1 MDQRGIW
8 TEPFQG
14 TYGAMAALRLPGMAR
29 ILSGGSRPPIHY
41 LTGLRPTETG
51 LGTSTFVMPATGWLQ
66 LGVGTYSG
74 GAMAWV
80 ADAPL
85 TSAIATGLAPGWI
98 ATTSE
103 LSMNFLR
110 APGVSSGSFTG
121 RARTIHA
128 NRRVG
133 LSAIEVT
140 DALGRLV
147 AHGTTRA
154 IIVEVPGVVDGDL
167 EESALVGKTGPGT
180 GPAPFER
187 EAVGFVA
194 PPQYW
199 DAMTGLESIEEGID
213 GKDVLPP
220 VHHLT
225 GLRPI
230 EASESHTV
238 WTLPNTEWLCSPAP
252 YLYGGAIAWFA
263 DHALIGAYTVTME
276 RGHVAAPL
284 DLKVQFLR
292 PVFPNTGNLLARGEV
307 VHRGRSIVVARSEVT
322 DHDGRTIALATGS
335 AMVVRGGV
343 RRLLED
349 DPETLAADA
358 EAGA

>member
-1 MDQRGIW
+1 MDHRGIW

-14 TYGAMAALRLPGMAR
+14 TYGAMAVLRLSGMAR
-29 ILSGGSRPPIHY
+29 ILSAGSRPPIHY

-110 APGVSSGSFTG
+110 APRVASGSFTG

-154 IIVEVPGVVDGDL
+154 IIVEVPGLVDGDL